1 MAEAR
6 DVRMGQWGFS
16 NQVAHHVPWMYL
28 YAGQPWRTQEI
39 VREVLARMYTGSEI
53 GQGYP
58 GDEDN
63 GESSA
68 WWVLSALGFYPLQM
82 GSGNLVIGAPLFTRA
97 TIHLENGKD
106 LVIRAP
112 NNSRENRYVQGVTVN
127 GKAWDRTVVPHRLL
141 AEGGEIE
148 FAMSAEPGRWGRD
161 AAALPPSLT
170 DGSAMP
176 APLVDLTG
184 AGRGSATMP
193 GGKAGD
199 LFDDSSRSDAVFATP
214 ATVTYVFDDASP
226 GEVSFYTLTSG
237 RRGGHPTAWTLQGSD
252 DGRHWIELDR
262 RSDEHFEW
270 AAYTRPFR
278 LAAPAR
284 HRQYRLVI
292 TESSDA
298 GQSSLAEIELLG
310 KRKGLR

>member
-1 MAEAR
+1 
-6 DVRMGQWGFS
+6 
-16 NQVAHHVPWMYL
+16 MYL

-82 GSGNLVIGAPLFTRA
+82 GSGDLVIGAPLFTKA
-97 TIHLENGKD
+97 TVHLENGKD

-112 NNSRENRYVQGVTVN
+112 ANSRENLYVDGVTVN
-127 GKAWDRTVVPHRLL
+127 GKAWTQAFIPHRLL

-148 FAMSAEPGRWGRD
+148 FAMSAKPGAWGRD
-161 AAALPPSLT
+161 QAALPPSLT
-170 DGSAMP
+170 SGSDLP

-184 AGRGSATMP
+184 PGRGTATI
-193 GGKAGD
+193 GRSNGNAGD
-199 LFDDSSRSDAVFATP
+199 LFDDTSHTEAAFAAP
-214 ATVTYVFDDASP
+214 ASVTYMFDGASP

-237 RRGGHPTAWTLQGSD
+237 RTGGHPVAWMLLGSD
-252 DGRHWIELDR
+252 DGRHWTELDK
-262 RSDEHFEW
+262 RSGERFEW
-270 AAYTRPFR
+270 ADYTRPFR
-278 LAAPAR
+278 LATPAN

-292 TESSDA
+292 TEGSDA
-298 GQSSLAEIELLG
+298 GRSSLAEIELLG
-310 KRKGLR
+310 KRKGPR

>member
-1 MAEAR
+1 
-6 DVRMGQWGFS
+6 MGQWGFS

-82 GSGNLVIGAPLFTRA
+82 GSGDLVIGAPLFTKA

-106 LVIRAP
+106 LVVRAP
-112 NNSRENRYVQGVTVN
+112 GNRRENLYVQGVTVN
-127 GKAWDRTVVPHRLL
+127 GKAWDRTVLPHRLL

-148 FAMSAEPGRWGRD
+148 FAMSAKPGMWGRD
-161 AAALPPSLT
+161 ATALPPSLT

-184 AGRGSATMP
+184 PGRGAATISAL
-193 GGKAGD
+193 GKAGD
-199 LFDDSSRSDAVFATP
+199 LFDDSSRTEAVFATP
-214 ATVTYVFDDASP
+214 ATVTA
-226 GEVSFYTLTSG
+226 
-237 RRGGHPTAWTLQGSD
+237 RRGQLLHPDVRAQRRPSN
-252 DGRHWIELDR
+252 RLD
-262 RSDEHFEW
+262 
-270 AAYTRPFR
+270 AA
-278 LAAPAR
+278 
-284 HRQYRLVI
+284 
-292 TESSDA
+292 
-298 GQSSLAEIELLG
+298 
-310 KRKGLR
+310 GLR